1 VRRRRVG
8 GASAG
13 GEVAADDGNDK
24 RQPLSCCDGAV
35 GP

>member
-1 VRRRRVG
+1 VG

-13 GEVAADDGNDK
+13 GEVAIDDGNGK
-24 RQPLSCCDGAV
+24 RKPLSCCDNVV

>member
-1 VRRRRVG
+1 VEG
-8 GASAG
+8 ESAG
-13 GEVAADDGNDK
+13 GEVAIDDGDDK

>member
-1 VRRRRVG
+1 VRRRQVG

-13 GEVAADDGNDK
+13 GEVAIDDRDGK
-24 RQPLSCCDGAV
+24 RQPLSCCDDAV

>member
-13 GEVAADDGNDK
+13 GEVAIDDGDGK
-24 RQPLSCCDGAV
+24 RQPLSCCDDAV
-35 GP
+35 EP

>member
-1 VRRRRVG
+1 MRRRHMG

-13 GEVAADDGNDK
+13 GEVAIHDGDGK
-24 RQPLSCCDGAV
+24 RQPLSCCDVAV